1 MATVITDE
9 CINCAACEP
18 ECPNTAI
25 YEGGVEYQHEGSAH
39 QALSEDFFYIIPDRC
54 SECVGFFDEE
64 ACAVVCPVDC
74 CIPDPDR
81 PETEVQLIERARVLH
96 PDENFGDSFPSRFSD
111 DAGGADAGEPAA
123 EAGSTATESAAPASP
138 VPAAASP
145 VPAPATPAPAVAVTE
160 PVVEA
165 SSVLDFPVPVLC
177 RSCEGEYE
185 VDFRFLT
192 PGTVLRCPLCQAS
205 FSPGQ
210 RVFLEISRSLDRY
223 ADLMNAEVDR
233 HESAVKG
240 EGESHEANIADL
252 KKASADELRR
262 IVESLLE
269 RPRRSM
275 FG

>member
-1 MATVITDE
+1 MATVITDD

-25 YEGGVEYQHEGSAH
+25 YQGGVEYQHEGSAH

-96 PDENFGDSFPSRFSD
+96 PEENFGDSFPSRFSA

-123 EAGSTATESAAPASP
+123 EAGSTATEGAAAATSA
-138 VPAAASP
+138 PAAATTAP
-145 VPAPATPAPAVAVTE
+145 VA
-160 PVVEA
+160 EA

-177 RSCEGEYE
+177 RSCQGEYE
-185 VDFRFLT
+185 VDFRYLS

-205 FSPGQ
+205 YSPGR
-210 RVFLEISRSLDRY
+210 RVFLEISRRLDRY
-223 ADLMNAEVDR
+223 VDMMNAEVDR

-240 EGESHEANIADL
+240 EVESHEANMADI
-252 KKASADELRR
+252 KEASADELRR

>member
-1 MATVITDE
+1 MATVITDD

-39 QALSEDFFYIIPDRC
+39 QALSDDFFYIIPDRC

-123 EAGSTATESAAPASP
+123 EAGSAATEGAAAATPA
-138 VPAAASP
+138 PAAA
-145 VPAPATPAPAVAVTE
+145 ATPAPAVAATPAPTA

-210 RVFLEISRSLDRY
+210 RVFLEISRRLDRY
-223 ADLMNAEVDR
+223 VDLMNAEVDR

-240 EGESHEANIADL
+240 EVESHEANIADI

>member
-1 MATVITDE
+1 MATVITDD

-123 EAGSTATESAAPASP
+123 EAGSTATESAA
-138 VPAAASP
+138 AASP
-145 VPAPATPAPAVAVTE
+145 VPAPATPAPAAAVTA
-160 PVVEA
+160 PEA
-165 SSVLDFPVPVLC
+165 EVSSVLDFPVPVLC

-210 RVFLEISRSLDRY
+210 RVFLEISRRLDRY

-240 EGESHEANIADL
+240 EVESHEANIADL